1 MMALIMKSSR
11 ETYIKR
17 MVPMLMIRSNKST
30 IMLKWMVGINK
41 PMVRAME
48 SRSMSTTTSLMVL
61 AGTLSQRS

>member
-30 IMLKWMVGINK
+30 IMVKWMVGINK
-41 PMVRAME
+41 SMVRAME
-48 SRSMSTTTSLMVL
+48 SKSMSTTTSLMVL

>member
-30 IMLKWMVGINK
+30 IMVKWMVGINK
-41 PMVRAME
+41 SMQRAME

>member
-17 MVPMLMIRSNKST
+17 MVPMLMILSNKST
-30 IMLKWMVGINK
+30 IMVKWMVEINK
-41 PMVRAME
+41 STEMAME

>member
-30 IMLKWMVGINK
+30 IMVKWMVEINK
-41 PMVRAME
+41 STEMAME

>member
-11 ETYIKR
+11 ETYIKI

-41 PMVRAME
+41 PMLRAME

>member
-30 IMLKWMVGINK
+30 IMVKWMVGINK
-41 PMVRAME
+41 STEKAME

>member
-41 PMVRAME
+41 LMVRAME

>member
-17 MVPMLMIRSNKST
+17 MVPMLMILSNKST
-30 IMLKWMVGINK
+30 IMVKWMVEINK
-41 PMVRAME
+41 STERAME